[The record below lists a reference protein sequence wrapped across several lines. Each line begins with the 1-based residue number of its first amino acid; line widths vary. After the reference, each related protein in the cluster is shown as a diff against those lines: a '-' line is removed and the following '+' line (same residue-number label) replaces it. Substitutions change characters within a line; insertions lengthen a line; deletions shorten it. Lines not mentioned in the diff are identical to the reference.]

1 MLALASWLIF
11 QGGGALFLL
20 LLLLISPLTAV
31 SDRLVRLLS
40 CRLRSCRVARVR
52 SCRVSTVVVVDGLVD
67 VVGLGDRL
75 LVVLLVMLLV
85 LRVVVTYVKI
95 KSLGGVNNTK

>member
-11 QGGGALFLL
+11 QGGGAHFLL
-20 LLLLISPLTAV
+20 LLLLISPLPAV
-31 SDRLVRLLS
+31 TDRLVRLLS
-40 CRLRSCRVARVR
+40 CRLRSWRVR

-67 VVGLGDRL
+67 VVGLGDGL
-75 LVVLLVMLLV
+75 LVVLLVMPVV